1 MGRPTSGQPD
11 DVVLF
16 VRSLGPQVAGGTR
29 AVLARASLYAAAG
42 RRVTLVVTG
51 VENDEGW
58 ARSHDLL
65 HPDVRVA
72 YLWRDGP
79 SDEDRARA
87 AAQEPMQP
95 PRVPDGDGVTR
106 RRRSVEAGVRVRTFV
121 ADVLRTQEVLDPESG
136 VPRSFVT
143 YREDGTRS
151 SVWHFVDG
159 GVVAVDEIDAPGRW
173 VRHYVVDGRARWLTA
188 DPSGTGGLGPAVY
201 PSGDHPDTD
210 FAGAIAAW
218 LDRDLVDSRRV
229 VVFADGEN
237 AWQRTLRLMRHP
249 GLRGVSVLHNSHLDA
264 PYDVTAPTKPH
275 WEGFFSDVTNVTT
288 MVCLTH
294 RQRRDLLERYP
305 GLPLHVLRHAAARPR
320 TPRVTRD
327 PRRVV
332 SLGRLAP
339 QKQLDHLLRAFAL
352 VLQRVPDA
360 RLDVYGDGPSRDELA
375 ALASELQL
383 AHAVRFLGRTDRAL
397 EAFAS
402 ARVAVMTS
410 LHEGLPLTLT
420 EAMSV
425 GTPFVAYDCNY
436 GPAEVLRDGENGFLV
451 PMGDVGAVAD
461 RIVRVLQDDRLARRL
476 GRAARRVTKEFSYR
490 RYRSSWLELLDDAAR
505 ASSSSTISPR
515 T

>member
-1 MGRPTSGQPD
+1 
-11 DVVLF
+11 
-16 VRSLGPQVAGGTR
+16 
-29 AVLARASLYAAAG
+29 
-42 RRVTLVVTG
+42 
-51 VENDEGW
+51 
-58 ARSHDLL
+58 
-65 HPDVRVA
+65 
-72 YLWRDGP
+72 
-79 SDEDRARA
+79 
-87 AAQEPMQP
+87 
-95 PRVPDGDGVTR
+95 
-106 RRRSVEAGVRVRTFV
+106 
-121 ADVLRTQEVLDPESG
+121 
-136 VPRSFVT
+136 
-143 YREDGTRS
+143 
-151 SVWHFVDG
+151 VWHFVDG
-159 GVVAVDEIDAPGRW
+159 TVVAVDEIEGLGRW
-173 VRHYVVDGRARWLTA
+173 VRHYVVDGRWRWLTA
-188 DPSGTGGLGPAVY
+188 DPTGTEGLGSAVY
-201 PSGDHPDTD
+201 AAGGRPATD

-218 LDRDLVDSRRV
+218 LDRDLAASDRV

-264 PYDVTAPTKPH
+264 PYDATAPTKPH
-275 WEGFFSDVTNVTT
+275 WEGFFSDVTNVTA

-305 GLPLHVLRHAAARPR
+305 DLPLRVLRHAAARPR
-320 TPRVTRD
+320 VPRVRPD

-352 VLQRVPDA
+352 VLERVPDA
-360 RLDVYGDGPSRDELA
+360 RLDLYGDGPSHDDLVALA
-375 ALASELQL
+375 AELQI
-383 AHAVRFLGRTDRAL
+383 AHAIRFLGRTDRAL

-451 PMGDVGAVAD
+451 PMGDVDTVAD
-461 RIVRVLQDDRLARRL
+461 RIVRVLEDDRLARRL
-476 GRAARRVTKEFSYR
+476 GRAARRVTKEFSFR
-490 RYRSSWLELLDDAAR
+490 RYRSSWLGLLEEVAR
-505 ASSSSTISPR
+505 ASSSSTINSR